1 MNQKAR
7 HGTIGIHYFLE
18 IGVRSLLSPLN
29 KKQLAQIRDE
39 RKSQI
44 QQAALKLFARSGF
57 AGTKTSMIA
66 AEAGVSEGL
75 IYRYFTSKDELFT
88 NIVRELME
96 EGQRETGN
104 VSSLPGTPY
113 EQIKALTENM
123 LSENKFAF
131 MLIFRAIRSLDAI
144 PKDAADILKDPAD
157 AMIAS
162 LVPLFKQGQE
172 AGEFVKGDPHELLH
186 WYFYIVNALIIE
198 GADENPYGTPPS
210 DMLMKMLRR

>member
-1 MNQKAR
+1 M
-7 HGTIGIHYFLE
+7 
-18 IGVRSLLSPLN
+18 SPL
-29 KKQLAQIRDE
+29 KKEQLAQIRDE

-88 NIVRELME
+88 SIVRELME

-104 VSSLPGTPY
+104 VPSLPGTPY

-123 LSENKFAF
+123 LSENKLAF
-131 MLIFRAIRSLDAI
+131 MLILRAIRSFNVI
-144 PKDAADILKDPAD
+144 PKDAADILKEHSAD
-157 AMIAS
+157 AMIAP
-162 LVPLFKQGQE
+162 LIPLFKQGQE
-172 AGEFVKGDPHELLH
+172 AGELAEGDPQELLH
-186 WYFYIVNALIIE
+186 RYFHIVNALIIE
-198 GADENPYGTPPS
+198 EVDENPYGMPSS
-210 DMLMKMLRR
+210 DMLMKMLKR